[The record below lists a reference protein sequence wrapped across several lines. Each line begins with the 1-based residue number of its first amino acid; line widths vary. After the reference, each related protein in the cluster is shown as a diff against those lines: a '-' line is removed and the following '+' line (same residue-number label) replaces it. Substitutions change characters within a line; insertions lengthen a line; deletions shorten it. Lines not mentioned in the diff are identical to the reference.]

1 MIGLAGSYDP
11 SDVTF
16 LLTEIALP
24 PTAVDEK
31 ERLLQSGARH
41 YSEMIGIETPPDA
54 EYLTLYRDALHRNS
68 GRLAKDI
75 ARLARAIAAIRPE
88 GVTLLSLARA
98 GTPIGVLLR
107 RALVRLG
114 VAVAHYSISIVRGRG
129 IDTLA
134 LDHVRAHH
142 APETWIFVDGWTG
155 KGAITREL
163 RSSMLSYALDRSLP
177 PTSTLAVISD
187 LAGLSDLAATD
198 EDYLIPSAILNAV
211 VSGLVS
217 RTIMPRDHVAKLE
230 FHRCIFY
237 SDMQAHDL
245 SREFVDTLSPMV
257 DAALSVDLSPLQ
269 PGPPATRATSEAF
282 LAHTMARWGVSDP
295 NRVKPGIGEATRALL
310 RRVPARLLLREPGGT
325 DVRHLEHLAARK
337 GVPVE
342 IDAAM
347 PYRAAVLIRSL
358 GADV

>member
-1 MIGLAGSYDP
+1 MIGLSGSYDP
-11 SDVTF
+11 RDVTF

-31 ERLLQSGARH
+31 EHLLQSGARH
-41 YSEMIGIETPPDA
+41 YSEMIGVETPPDDQ
-54 EYLTLYRDALHRNS
+54 YLRLYRDALHRNS
-68 GRLAKDI
+68 GRLARDI

-114 VAVAHYSISIVRGRG
+114 ASVAHYSISIVRGRG
-129 IDTLA
+129 IDTRA

-142 APETWIFVDGWTG
+142 SPETWLFVDGWTG

-163 RSSMLSYALDRSLP
+163 RSSMLRYAVDRSLP

-217 RTIMPRDHVAKLE
+217 RTIMPRDHDADLH
-230 FHRCIFY
+230 FHRCIY
-237 SDMQAHDL
+237 YGELITHDV
-245 SREFVDTLSPMV
+245 SREFVDALSPMI
-257 DAALSVDLSPLQ
+257 DEALTADLAPLRHA
-269 PGPPATRATSEAF
+269 PAITRANSEAF
-282 LAHTMARWGVSDP
+282 LAQVMARWGVSDP

-310 RRVPARLLLREPGGT
+310 RRVPARLLLRESGGD
-325 DVRHLEHLAARK
+325 DVRHLEHLAARMA
-337 GVPVE
+337 VPIE

-347 PYRAAVLIRSL
+347 AYRAAVLIRSL
-358 GADV
+358 GADA

>member
-1 MIGLAGSYDP
+1 MIGLSGSYDP
-11 SDVTF
+11 RDVTF
-16 LLTEIALP
+16 LLKEISLA
-24 PTAVDEK
+24 PTSVEEK
-31 ERLLQSGARH
+31 ERLLQSGQRH
-41 YSEMIGIETPPDA
+41 YSEMIGAEPPPDD
-54 EYLTLYRDALHRNS
+54 EYLVLYREALSRN
-68 GRLAKDI
+68 GYRLATDI
-75 ARLARAIAAIRPE
+75 ARLALAIAATCPE
-88 GVTLLSLARA
+88 DVTLLSLARA

-107 RALVRLG
+107 RALARIGRSVT
-114 VAVAHYSISIVRGRG
+114 HYSISIVRGRG

-134 LDHVRAHH
+134 LDHVRANHP
-142 APETWIFVDGWTG
+142 PETWIFVDGWTG

-163 RSSMLSYALDRSLP
+163 RASMMAYAADRALP
-177 PTSTLAVISD
+177 ATSTLAVISD
-187 LAGLSDLAATD
+187 LAGLADLAATD

-217 RTIMPRDHVAKLE
+217 RTIIPRDHVKDLD

-237 SDMQAHDL
+237 SELHAHDL
-245 SREFVDTLSPMV
+245 SREFVDTLSPMI
-257 DAALSVDLSPLQ
+257 DAAINADLTPLQ

-282 LAHTMARWGVSDP
+282 LAHTMTRWGVSDP

-310 RRVPARLLLREPGGT
+310 RRVPERLLLREPGGD
-325 DVRHLEHLAARK
+325 DVRHLVHLAARK

-358 GADV
+358 GADT